1 MYTVMKYL
9 VKTPWIFRKFWPS
22 FVWKINTDKKII
34 YLTFDDGPHP
44 VATTFVL
51 DQLKRFESKATFF
64 CVGKNVK
71 DHPDIFSRILDEGHA
86 IGNHTQHH
94 LNGWKTKDDIYLK
107 DVAEAANYIDS
118 DMFRPPYGRIG
129 RFQAMNLSHAMR
141 VTSPRIIMWSVLSG
155 DFDHMISKERCLQ
168 NVILNTGAGSII
180 VFHDSEKGFP
190 LMEYALPRTLEFF
203 KEKGYRF
210 DKL

>member
-1 MYTVMKYL
+1 MKYL

-22 FVWKINTDKKII
+22 FVCKIKTVKKII

-180 VFHDSEKGFP
+180 VFHDSEKAFP

>member
-1 MYTVMKYL
+1 MKYL

-141 VTSPRIIMWSVLSG
+141 VTRPRIIMWSVLSG

-180 VFHDSEKGFP
+180 VFHDSEKAFP

>member
-1 MYTVMKYL
+1 MNPKPL
-9 VKTPWIFRKFWPS
+9 
-22 FVWKINTDKKII
+22 
-34 YLTFDDGPHP
+34 
-44 VATTFVL
+44 
-51 DQLKRFESKATFF
+51 FF

-180 VFHDSEKGFP
+180 VFHDSEKAFP

>member
-1 MYTVMKYL
+1 MKYL

-180 VFHDSEKGFP
+180 VFHDSEKAFP

>member
-1 MYTVMKYL
+1 MKYL

-22 FVWKINTDKKII
+22 FVWKINTAKKII

-180 VFHDSEKGFP
+180 VFHDSEKAFP

>member
-1 MYTVMKYL
+1 MKYL

-107 DVAEAANYIDS
+107 DVAEAANYIDL

-180 VFHDSEKGFP
+180 VFHDSEKAFP